1 MPTRGE
7 GGFRVVDPA
16 KPVWIV
22 RAGKHG
28 QRDAWC
34 LAEGVVGGG
43 WHEVPNLTECLTRE
57 DVERVV
63 RNVYGTEKPMQ
74 VAVYT
79 GELWALR
86 DRIRPGD
93 TVVLPLKTTSQI
105 AIGTCTSGYQHVP
118 SAPPDQRI
126 QLGVTWERTDLPR
139 SAVKQDLLYT
149 LGSALTVFQA
159 SRNDAARRI
168 AGLAANG
175 IDPGRT
181 LASAPAVN
189 PEGDEEHPE
198 EIPDVE
204 VVARDRIVAHIA
216 ETFAGHGLATL
227 VSKVLE
233 ASGFVCDTAGPGAD
247 GGIDIVAGRGALGLD
262 SPKLIVQVKSG
273 DGTVGDSVVR
283 DLQGLV
289 HGQQADQGLLVA
301 WGGLTSQ
308 ARSNVAH
315 NRFTIRVWD
324 AQALVDAVLDCYD
337 RLPEDIKAELPLKP
351 VWVLNRD
358 EGD

>member
-1 MPTRGE
+1 M
-7 GGFRVVDPA
+7 VDPA
-16 KPVWIV
+16 KPVWVV

-34 LAEGVVGGG
+34 IDEGLMGGG
-43 WHEVPNLTECLTRE
+43 WLDVPDLTGCLSRE
-57 DVERVV
+57 DVGRVV
-63 RNVYGTEKPMQ
+63 REVYGTEKPMQ

-86 DRIRPGD
+86 SRIRPGD
-93 TVVLPLKTTSQI
+93 TLVLPLKTTSQI
-105 AIGTCTSGYQHVP
+105 AIGTCASGYKHVP
-118 SAPPDQRI
+118 SAPPDQRL
-126 QLGVTWERTDLPR
+126 QLGVKWERTDLPR

-168 AGLAANG
+168 AVLAANG
-175 IDPGRT
+175 TDPGRAG
-181 LASAPAVN
+181 LAT
-189 PEGDEEHPE
+189 PEGNTGGNEEFPE

-227 VSKVLE
+227 VSAVLG
-233 ASGFVCDTAGPGAD
+233 ANGFVCDTAGPGAD
-247 GGIDIVAGRGALGLD
+247 GGIDIVAGSGALGLD

-273 DGTVGDSVVR
+273 DGTVGDTVVR

-301 WGGLTSQ
+301 WGGLTTQ
-308 ARSNVAH
+308 ARNNVAH

-337 RLPEDIKAELPLKP
+337 RLPEDIRADLPLKP
-351 VWVLNRD
+351 VWVLNQD
-358 EGD
+358 EGG

>member
-1 MPTRGE
+1 M
-7 GGFRVVDPA
+7 VDPS
-16 KPVWIV
+16 KPVWVV

-34 LAEGVVGGG
+34 VNGSLMGGG
-43 WHEVPNLTECLTRE
+43 WTEVPDLTGCHTRD

-63 RNVYGTEKPMQ
+63 RKVYGTEKPMQ

-86 DRIRPGD
+86 NRIRPGD
-93 TVVLPLKTTSQI
+93 TLVLPLKTTSQI
-105 AIGTCTSGYQHVP
+105 AIGTCTAGYEYVA

-126 QLGVTWERTDLPR
+126 QLGVAWERTDLPR

-159 SRNDAARRI
+159 RKNDAARRI
-168 AGLAANG
+168 AMLAASG
-175 IDPGRT
+175 TDPGR
-181 LASAPAVN
+181 LAGTTPASSAGG
-189 PEGDEEHPE
+189 GDEDYAE
-198 EIPDVE
+198 ETPDVE

-216 ETFAGHGLATL
+216 ETFAGHGLAGL
-227 VSKVLE
+227 VSAVLE
-233 ASGFVCDTAGPGAD
+233 AHGFLCDTAGPGAD
-247 GGIDIVAGRGALGLD
+247 GGIDVVAGRGALGLD
-262 SPKLIVQVKSG
+262 PPRLIVQVKSG

-283 DLQGLV
+283 DLHGLV
-289 HGQQADQGLLVA
+289 HGQRADQGLLVA

-308 ARSNVAH
+308 ARANIAH

-324 AQALVDAVLDCYD
+324 ADALVDAVIDCYD
-337 RLPEDIKAELPLKP
+337 ALPEDIRADLPLKP
-351 VWVLNRD
+351 VWVLNRSD
-358 EGD
+358 GA